1 MDTNCYTRFRRFP
14 YHACWMKT
22 LVFLIALTL
31 SGVASAQQG
40 RRHQQEGRPQQ
51 MRQED
56 RQRMRDD
63 MNQVYRDRHRD
74 AARPDRQGR
83 PMSPQEREKLRQDIR
98 DANKQLRR

>member
-1 MDTNCYTRFRRFP
+1 
-14 YHACWMKT
+14 MKT
-22 LVFLIALTL
+22 LIFLLALTL

-40 RRHQQEGRPQQ
+40 RRHEGRPQQ

-63 MNQVYRDRHRD
+63 MNQVSRDRGRD
-74 AARPDRQGR
+74 ANRPERQGR

-98 DANKQLRR
+98 DANKQLKR